1 MSRLLDHITQSVN
14 LAGRV
19 YRVLSGHWDM
29 FDSKGR
35 KLFTFDTFFS
45 LDSLADARVT
55 QAPVENGTFASYN
68 KTVSPMRTTV
78 VLGYTGLALIRA
90 AILRRCES
98 LLKGTELVSIVTPDK
113 TFVNMSVVAV
123 DHSYT
128 AVNGVDRLMLALT
141 LEEVRQ
147 VQPAYATEKLLSKGN
162 VKNSADAST
171 VAVGKQQ
178 GRAPR
183 TSTLERARQEV
194 SSWL

>member
-123 DHSYT
+123 DHSY
-128 AVNGVDRLMLALT
+128 ASSKGVDRLMLALT

-147 VQPAYATEKLLSKGN
+147 VQPAYATEKLLSKGH

>member
-45 LDSLADARVT
+45 LDSLADARIT

-68 KTVSPMRTTV
+68 KTVSPARSTV
-78 VLGYTGLALIRA
+78 VLGYTGPALMRSA
-90 AILRRCES
+90 MLRRCES
-98 LLKGTELVSIVTPDK
+98 LLKGTELVSIVTPDR
-113 TFVNMSVVAV
+113 TFVNMGVVAV
-123 DHSYT
+123 DHSYN
-128 AVNGVDRLMLALT
+128 AANGVDRLILALT

-147 VQPAYATEKLLSKGN
+147 VQPAYATEKLLSKSS
-162 VKNSADAST
+162 VKNSGDAST

-178 GRAPR
+178 GRTPR